1 MEVEPVT
8 ILEKLESLN
17 CSLSSISISEELKCE
32 HERVIGVIKSL
43 ESRNIIKTQFISD
56 NMLSLTDEGKD
67 YLLNGSPEYRLIKII
82 LEKSDHK
89 IKQDEAMTFL
99 GGSIFKI
106 GLSKCLQKKL
116 IKLNKELGLIEIPA
130 DSNMDLLNT
139 DELGKNLFIVGVNG
153 IKESQLT
160 KQDLQIITE
169 LKKRKLVVSQ
179 KMSYFMI
186 NKGEDFTVKLK
197 PMITDLTQE
206 MIMNSSWENNE
217 FKPYNFNAKGK
228 RLPRGNIHPLTRTS
242 RKFKRILSQM
252 GFEEMPTNRWVESS
266 FWNFDALF
274 QPQKHP
280 ARDSHDTFFLETPST
295 FRNEMELSNDH
306 IDKVKKVHEV
316 GGYGSIGLSYNW
328 SIEEASKNLLR
339 THTTAVSVR
348 MLYKLAQMYLYN
360 ENGLSFDN
368 FQRKAYFSIDRVF
381 RNESID
387 ATHLAEFH
395 QVEGLIVD
403 KNLTLAD
410 LIGTL
415 KTFYEKI
422 GISDLKFKPAFNPYT
437 EPSMEIFGYHTTLK
451 KWIEVGNS
459 GLFRPEMLRPLGFPS
474 DIVVIAWGLSLE
486 RPTMISYNIPN
497 IRDLFSFK
505 AKIFS

>member
-1 MEVEPVT
+1 MEVEPET
-8 ILEKLESLN
+8 ILKRLDSLSS
-17 CSLSSISISEELKCE
+17 SLSSISLSEELGCE

-43 ESRNIIKTQFISD
+43 ESRSIIGTQFVSD
-56 NMLSLTDEGKD
+56 NLLTLTEEGKD
-67 YLLNGSPEYRLIKII
+67 YLLNGSPEFRLVKIL
-82 LEKSDHK
+82 LEQVDHK
-89 IKQDEAMTFL
+89 IKQDEAAGLL

-116 IKLNKELGLIEIPA
+116 IKLNKESGLIEVAGSPE
-130 DSNMDLLNT
+130 SGLLGT
-139 DELGKNLFIVGVNG
+139 DELGESLSIIGVNG
-153 IKESQLT
+153 VKESELSE
-160 KQDLQIITE
+160 QDLQTLAE

-186 NKGEDFTVKLK
+186 RQGENFTLK
-197 PMITDLTQE
+197 PRPLITDLTQE
-206 MIMNSSWENNE
+206 MIVSSSWENSE
-217 FKPYNFNAKGK
+217 FKPYNFNARGK
-228 RLPRGNIHPLTRTS
+228 RLPRGNVHPLTRTL

-280 ARDSHDTFFLETPST
+280 ARDSHDTFFLEVPST
-295 FRNEMELSNDH
+295 FRNEMELSQDH

-316 GGYGSIGLSYNW
+316 GDYGSTGLSYNW

-348 MLYKLAQMYLYN
+348 MLYQLAQKYLN
-360 ENGLSFDN
+360 NQDGLSFDR
-368 FQRKAYFSIDRVF
+368 FRRKAYFSIDRVF

-403 KNLTLAD
+403 RNLTLAD

-422 GISDLKFKPAFNPYT
+422 GITDLKFKPAFNPYT

>member
-1 MEVEPVT
+1 MEVEPET

-17 CSLSSISISEELKCE
+17 SSLSSISLSEEFKCD
-32 HERVIGVIKSL
+32 HEKIIGIIKSL
-43 ESRNIIKTQFISD
+43 ESRDIIETKFVSD

-67 YLLNGSPEYRLIKII
+67 YLMNGSPEFRLIRVI
-82 LEKSDHK
+82 LEQKNYT
-89 IKQDEAMTFL
+89 IKQNEAMNLL
-99 GGSIFKI
+99 GASTFKI
-106 GLSKCLQKKL
+106 GFSKCLQKKI
-116 IKLNKELGLIEIPA
+116 IKLNKELGLIEISS
-130 DSNMDLLNT
+130 DFNKELLNV
-139 DELGKNLFIVGVNG
+139 DELGQSLSIIGVNG
-153 IKESQLT
+153 IKESELS
-160 KQDLQIITE
+160 KQDMQILTE
-169 LKKRKLVVSQ
+169 LKKRKLVVSH

-186 NKGEDFTVKLK
+186 NQGEKFTLKLK
-197 PMITDLTQE
+197 PVITDLTQE
-206 MIMNSSWENNE
+206 IIMNSSWESIE

-228 RLPRGNIHPLTRTS
+228 RLPRGNVHPLTRTL

-295 FRNEMELSNDH
+295 FRNEMELSKDH
-306 IDKVKKVHEV
+306 IDKVKQVHEI

-348 MLYKLAQMYLYN
+348 MLYQLAQMYLNN

-437 EPSMEIFGYHTTLK
+437 EPSMEIFGYHSTLK

-459 GLFRPEMLRPLGFPS
+459 GLFRPEMLRPLGLPS
-474 DIVVIAWGLSLE
+474 DVVVIAWGLSLE

>member
-1 MEVEPVT
+1 MEVEPEI
-8 ILEKLESLN
+8 ILGKLDSSN
-17 CSLSSISISEELKCE
+17 SPLSSIRLSEELGCE
-32 HERVIGVIKSL
+32 HEKVIGVIKSL

-56 NMLSLTDEGKD
+56 NLLTLTDEGKD
-67 YLLNGSPEYRLIKII
+67 YLQNSSPEFRLVSV
-82 LEKSDHK
+82 LLGQEDQK
-89 IKQDEAMTFL
+89 IKQDEAMKLL
-99 GGSIFKI
+99 GSSVFKI
-106 GLSKCLQKKL
+106 GFSKCLQKKL
-116 IKLNKELGLIEIPA
+116 IKLNKESGLIEVLGDPNQ
-130 DSNMDLLNT
+130 SQLKT
-139 DELGKNLFIVGVNG
+139 DELKDDLCIIGATG
-153 IKESQLT
+153 IKESELSQ
-160 KQDLQIITE
+160 QELQKLAE

-179 KMSYFMI
+179 KVSYFVI
-186 NKGEDFTVKLK
+186 NKGENFTLK
-197 PMITDLTQE
+197 PKPLITDLTQE
-206 MIMNSSWENNE
+206 MIMNSSWENSE

-228 RLPRGNIHPLTRTS
+228 RLPRGNVHPLTCTL

-280 ARDSHDTFFLETPST
+280 ARDSHDTFFLEVPST
-295 FRNEMELSNDH
+295 FRNEMELSPDH

-348 MLYKLAQMYLYN
+348 MLYQLAQMYIKN
-360 ENGLSFDN
+360 EDGLSFDN
-368 FQRKAYFSIDRVF
+368 FKRKAYFSIDRVF

-422 GISDLKFKPAFNPYT
+422 GITDLKFKPAFNPYT

-451 KWIEVGNS
+451 RWIEVGNS